1 MTQLSARAASSPP
14 VVTFPVPSMQPSP
27 PLRMPAAQG
36 PDCCS
41 AREGRWVRPTA
52 PPDRSGAPHSALQRS
67 FAGFDSPRRTPLSS
81 ESCIAH
87 PLSVCEQVGRAWGG
101 GGLGAGHC
109 PQTWVLHPG
118 GGAETSTQEP

>member
-101 GGLGAGHC
+101 GSGRWPLPPNLGL
-109 PQTWVLHPG
+109 TPG
-118 GGAETSTQEP
+118 GWC